1 VGVEQGVL
9 ANAPVGSGHPLRFA
23 SFLGDNAL
31 DFYRRVVGYLAE
43 TTGLPA
49 ELQAVSGEQDALFAE
64 GALDG
69 AFCCGLPY
77 VWQSRAVVPRVRLL
91 AAPVMPGER
100 YAGRPVYF
108 SDIIV
113 HADSPFRRLEDLRGA
128 RFAYNQTASF
138 SGYVHPCYHLLTL
151 GEGLTFFGAAQVSGS
166 HAASMEWVERGQ
178 ADCAAIDSVVLE
190 MELRQHAQRARSF
203 RVVESIGPAPMPPV
217 IAAATLP
224 MDLTKRLTAALLQ
237 MHTTAAGQSILREA
251 GVQGFAPVHDRDY
264 DPIRHILRALAAQ
277 PAAG

>member
-1 VGVEQGVL
+1 MKAE
-9 ANAPVGSGHPLRFA
+9 PLRFA

-31 DFYRRVVGYLAE
+31 EFYRQVVGYLADA
-43 TTGLPA
+43 TGIPA
-49 ELQAVSGEQDALFAE
+49 ELQTVSGGQDALFAA

-77 VWQSRAVVPRVRLL
+77 VLQADGAARPARLL

-113 HADSPFRRLEDLRGA
+113 RADSHFQGLADLRGA
-128 RFAYNQTASF
+128 RFAYNQAGSF
-138 SGYVHPCYHLLTL
+138 SGYVHPRYHLLTL
-151 GEGLTFFGAAQVSGS
+151 NESLAFFGATLESGS
-166 HAASMEWVERGQ
+166 HAASMDWAESGL

-190 MELRQHAQRARSF
+190 MELRQHPHRARSL

-224 MDLTKRLTAALLQ
+224 MDLTQRLIAALVE
-237 MHTTAAGQSILREA
+237 MPTTAAGQAILHAA
-251 GVQGFAPVHDRDY
+251 GVERFAPVHDRDY

-277 PAAG
+277 PAA